1 MSRIKD
7 WFVDHKEIILAGSA
21 FLLGCIV
28 TGAIERSRHSD
39 LDMALKIYNR
49 AVGYTNDYILPD
61 LNKKY
66 ENIDFDTDQEAMNSY
81 YTEHEN
87 AFNAAVVKELRN
99 VMGINYDVTVS
110 EI

>member
-7 WFVDHKEIILAGSA
+7 WFVNHKEIIFAGGA
-21 FLLGCIV
+21 FLVGCVI

-39 LDMALKIYNR
+39 LDTALKIYNR
-49 AVGYTNDYILPD
+49 AVDYSNDYILPD

-66 ENIDFDTDQEAMNSY
+66 ENIDFDTDQEAMNAY
-81 YTEHEN
+81 GTEYEH
-87 AFNAAVVKELRN
+87 AFNAAAVKELRH

-110 EI
+110 